1 MIARVLHL
9 NKTAI
14 GGGATTCVNI
24 TRLSFGQP
32 HPTEQA
38 TGTGARGLTAVGE
51 IYFRRQL
58 LVNAAIA
65 ASRVAS

>member
-14 GGGATTCVNI
+14 GGGAAMI